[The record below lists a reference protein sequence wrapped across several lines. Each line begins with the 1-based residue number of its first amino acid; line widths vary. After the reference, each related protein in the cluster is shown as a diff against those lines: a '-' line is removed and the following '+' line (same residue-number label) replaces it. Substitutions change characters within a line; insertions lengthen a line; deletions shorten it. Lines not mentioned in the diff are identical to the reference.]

1 MNILI
6 TGGGGFIGSYLTE
19 ELVNRKDNICVVDD
33 FSTGNTENIK
43 HLIGKSNFTFINGSV
58 LDKDL
63 MSKLIDKSDAIYHLA
78 AAVGVKYIMENQLKS
93 IHLNVY
99 GTEIILELA
108 SKRKQKVMI
117 SSSSEVYGKNGQVP
131 YSEDSDRLMG
141 PTTTS
146 RWSYACAKA
155 LDEFMALAYFREKGL
170 PIIIPRFFNICGPKQ
185 TGQYGMVIPRFVK
198 NALLGEPIIIYGDGE
213 QSRCFTYVGD
223 AVRAMIMLMETDD
236 AVGQVFNVGSTQEIK
251 IIDLAKKVIELT
263 KSNSKIEFIP
273 YKDIYGED
281 FDDMRR
287 RIPDISK
294 IFYTIG
300 WKPSVDL
307 DELLQ
312 KIIENESF
320 ANMALFESNA

>member
-1 MNILI
+1 
-6 TGGGGFIGSYLTE
+6 
-19 ELVNRKDNICVVDD
+19 
-33 FSTGNTENIK
+33 
-43 HLIGKSNFTFINGSV
+43 
-58 LDKDL
+58 
-63 MSKLIDKSDAIYHLA
+63 
-78 AAVGVKYIMENQLKS
+78 
-93 IHLNVY
+93 
-99 GTEIILELA
+99 
-108 SKRKQKVMI
+108 
-117 SSSSEVYGKNGQVP
+117 
-131 YSEDSDRLMG
+131 
-141 PTTTS
+141 
-146 RWSYACAKA
+146 
-155 LDEFMALAYFREKGL
+155 
-170 PIIIPRFFNICGPKQ
+170 
-185 TGQYGMVIPRFVK
+185 
-198 NALLGEPIIIYGDGE
+198 
-213 QSRCFTYVGD
+213 
-223 AVRAMIMLMETDD
+223 MLMETDD